1 MKKFRTA
8 AVTIIAAAALSCAV
22 SAPAAYAADPV
33 SVYVT
38 INNAKDGLKV
48 TQEKIEVTDI
58 DNDDKITINDAL
70 TVAHDKFFEGGSAA
84 GYATVP
90 STYGPMVSKLWGVEN
105 GGSYGYY
112 VNGNM
117 ASGPMD
123 KLEEGAFLD
132 AYVYADTT
140 AFSDIYGFFDTRE
153 KDVNQGDKVNLKLSR
168 ITFDENFMPK
178 AVPLADATV
187 TVNGQDAGKTD
198 ADGNVEIEAVAG
210 KNVVSAYVAAPS
222 YLIPPVAVLN
232 AAASAEA
239 PTEAPTEPATEA
251 PTEAATEAPTT
262 APVTTAAA
270 ATTAAPATTTK
281 AATTAAATTA
291 AASTNSP
298 KTGDT
303 SGTVFAFLGAAAVA
317 AFTFRKH
324 ED

>member
-8 AVTIIAAAALSCAV
+8 AVTVIAAAALSCAV

-33 SVYVT
+33 NAYVT

-58 DNDDKITINDAL
+58 DNDEKVTINDAL
-70 TVAHDKFFEGGSAA
+70 IMAHDKFFEGGSAA
-84 GYATVP
+84 GYATVE

-105 GGSYGYY
+105 GGAYGYY

-123 KLEEGAFLD
+123 KIEEGAFLD

-140 AFSDIYGFFDTRE
+140 AYSDTYCFFDTRE
-153 KDVNQGDKVNLKLSR
+153 KEVNQGDKVTLKLSK

-187 TVNGQDAGKTD
+187 TVNGTDAGKTD
-198 ADGNVEIEAVAG
+198 ADGNIEIEAAAG
-210 KNVVSAYVAAPS
+210 KNVVSAYAEAPAFLVA
-222 YLIPPVAVLN
+222 PVAVLN
-232 AAASAEA
+232 APAAEAPTEPVTEA
-239 PTEAPTEPATEA
+239 PTEAPTT
-251 PTEAATEAPTT
+251 AAETTTTTAAPTT
-262 APVTTAAA
+262 A
-270 ATTAAPATTTK
+270 ATTTTT
-281 AATTAAATTA
+281 ATTAAATTA
-291 AASTNSP
+291 ASTSSP
-298 KTGDT
+298 KTGDN
-303 SGTVFAFLGAAAVA
+303 SGIVFAFLGAAAA
-317 AFTFRKH
+317 AAAITFRKH